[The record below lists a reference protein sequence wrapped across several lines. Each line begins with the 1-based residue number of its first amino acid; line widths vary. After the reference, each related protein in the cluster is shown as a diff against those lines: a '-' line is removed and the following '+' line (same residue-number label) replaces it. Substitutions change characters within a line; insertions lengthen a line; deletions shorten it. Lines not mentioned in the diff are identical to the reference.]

1 MGKRVMTAALVV
13 MLGLSLSACDLI
25 VRPNYDRGYNSGHH
39 SDGHDRK
46 SNKHDNRKHKDHDR

>member
-1 MGKRVMTAALVV
+1 MGKSVMTVVLVV

-25 VRPNYDRGYNSGHH
+25 IRPNLDLGYNAGQH

-46 SNKHDNRKHKDHDR
+46 SKQHDNRKHKDHDR